1 MAGSRSSRFGLCS
14 VGLRYLYDSEEG
26 EQPLHCIDNC
36 CVEDSIEWQ
45 AIDIIWKNTASIP
58 PPDSHIRWAPP
69 KSGDHFCSSVIRIN
83 RTRQSRVGSS
93 QPGTFLALESGFINQ
108 RRARVQGV
116 RASWA
121 VLQAMLQ
128 GILKAAGPV
137 GYYSKVLKGVLFL
150 DHRSWM
156 LCLFL
161 ARRFVH
167 GSSFFECFIPGLL

>member
-1 MAGSRSSRFGLCS
+1 
-14 VGLRYLYDSEEG
+14 
-26 EQPLHCIDNC
+26 
-36 CVEDSIEWQ
+36 VEDSIEWQ

-69 KSGDHFCSSVIRIN
+69 KSGDHFCSPVIRIN
-83 RTRQSRVGSS
+83 RIRQSRVGSS

-108 RRARVQGV
+108 RRARVRGV

-137 GYYSKVLKGVLFL
+137 GYYSKVLKGVFY
-150 DHRSWM
+150 
-156 LCLFL
+156 
-161 ARRFVH
+161 
-167 GSSFFECFIPGLL
+167 GSILVLECFIPGLLQEQWFKSGRRDLAMNSSVLAQPRIIQFTNSTHAIHEWHMPFANGRP